1 MPKSYSPLKKDL
13 WTLEHASTLSYLDV
27 GTKDPIEANDTYL
40 LDLNGWEGV
49 TVSEWWEFAEAY
61 RQVRTCDYVSEKLTA
76 IDWAGL
82 LAQYFKDSI
91 VGYLNLDVSE
101 QADVIL
107 SDILPHR
114 VFNCVTVKHGGQ
126 SDYRDSIRGVLK
138 VGGYHPHRI
147 DVEGVDFWLRTN

>member
-27 GTKDPIEANDTYL
+27 GTNGPIEANDTYL

-49 TVSEWWEFAEAY
+49 SVSEWRDLIDAY
-61 RQVRTCDYVSEKLTA
+61 QRVRTCAYLWADPIEV
-76 IDWAGL
+76 DWGHL
-82 LAQYFKDSI
+82 LDEHFNDSI
-91 VGYLNLDVSE
+91 VGYLNLNVDAY
-101 QADVIL
+101 ADVIL
-107 SDILPHR
+107 TDILPHR
-114 VFNCVTVKHGGQ
+114 VFNCVTVEHGGQ
-126 SDYRDSIRGVLK
+126 SDYRDSIREVLK